1 MWCLPPSVLKLFL
14 LLLDPP
20 IDLLSHLYSFH
31 RILVMTT
38 KMLRVMMHYEQ
49 SPSKIPIVQNCKIPK
64 RNLGPQWWC
73 SAYLSQVQLGTHHL
87 HKQLFWNS
95 LFNFFAT
102 HVPIPQ
108 PNSSIPNRC
117 CQVNGAH
124 LVLLLL
130 KGCLGLLQR
139 ALQLLLL
146 DLKTSPLVITDH
158 RL

>member
-1 MWCLPPSVLKLFL
+1 M
-14 LLLDPP
+14 
-20 IDLLSHLYSFH
+20 
-31 RILVMTT
+31 
-38 KMLRVMMHYEQ
+38 
-49 SPSKIPIVQNCKIPK
+49 IVY
-64 RNLGPQWWC
+64 W

-95 LFNFFAT
+95 LFNFFLAT

-108 PNSSIPNRC
+108 PNSSIPKRC
-117 CQVNGAH
+117 CQVSGSH

-130 KGCLGLLQR
+130 KGGLGLLQR